1 MANKKKKSLSAF
13 SILFIIL
20 ISIFIVSKFLNGMTF
35 DMATNKSGESFSSV
49 VGANI
54 PSLVMAPYNGFLDA
68 IDISIFVL
76 VLGGFLGIVQ
86 ATGALE
92 AGIHSLVRKKK
103 DREISLIVILM
114 ILFSIGG
121 TTFGMAE
128 ETMAFYGIITMALVT
143 AGFDSLVGAATIL
156 LGAGSGVLGSTVNP
170 FAVGTAVE
178 ALNSIG
184 IKANQGIIL
193 LLGTFLW
200 ISTTIVSIYFVTK
213 YARKV
218 QKDKGSTLL
227 SLQEQENMENEFQL
241 DNSKSLD
248 FTKIHKL
255 ILFIFACTFIVM
267 IVALAPWQNLG
278 INIFEGWSDFLTG
291 ETFGNW
297 SFGEVAMWFFIMGI
311 VIAFISGMEEK
322 QVVKEFVDGAS
333 EVLSVVLIIVV
344 SRGVSVL
351 MQTTHIDALI
361 LDRASKA
368 LYGLSP
374 IIFVLGAYILYV
386 LLSFLIPST
395 SGLAFVS
402 IPVMGGLA
410 EALGMSPEVM
420 IMIFTA
426 GCGLV
431 NLITPTSGV
440 VMGGLEMAKV
450 EYSTWLKFVTKP
462 IIVISLMNFIT
473 LCVAIIIF

>member
-49 VGANI
+49 VGATL

-92 AGIHSLVRKKK
+92 AGIHSLVKKKK

-473 LCVAIIIF
+473 LCLAIIIF

>member
-49 VGANI
+49 VGATL

-92 AGIHSLVRKKK
+92 AGIHSLVKKKK

>member
-49 VGANI
+49 VGATL

-92 AGIHSLVRKKK
+92 AGIHSLVKKKK

-267 IVALAPWQNLG
+267 IVTLAPWQNLG